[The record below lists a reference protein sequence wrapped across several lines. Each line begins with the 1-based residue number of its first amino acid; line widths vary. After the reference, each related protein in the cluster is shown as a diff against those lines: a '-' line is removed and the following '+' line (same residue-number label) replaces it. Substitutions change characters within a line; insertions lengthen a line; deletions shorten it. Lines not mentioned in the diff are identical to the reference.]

1 MNISSTPTRIT
12 LRGRERR
19 ILKRVVRAH
28 TSEQRE
34 VLRARI
40 VLLAALGN
48 NNSRIANE
56 LNVGVQTV
64 RKWRDRFA
72 AARLEGLW
80 DAPRSGRPAQF
91 SSAQRHE
98 VFTLLVGP
106 PPFPYARW
114 TVDLLANDLV
124 ARGIVPSI
132 GRESVSL
139 WLRTADVKPHRVKYW
154 LTSKDPAFKVKRDR
168 IIDLYLNPPQDGIV
182 ISIEEKTSIQALER
196 TRPESPPRPH
206 RNRRV
211 EFEYRRHGV
220 VNLIAAFT
228 VHSGDVLGECVDK
241 NDSRTFI
248 RFIRQIMKAHP
259 TGKLYLVLDNGTTHR
274 SKETAA
280 FFAQHS
286 RLVPVFTPTHAS
298 WLNQVEIWFSLLS
311 RQALRNVS
319 FRSRKELGDRIL
331 HYITEYNGSARPF
344 KWTSKGQPLAG
355 RPAKVKKP
363 RTWGTRRRRSSPR
376 ESRTEDRYQAP
387 TARTSLGSR

>member
-1 MNISSTPTRIT
+1 MNPWSTPTRIT

-19 ILKRVVRAH
+19 ILQRVVRAQ
-28 TSEQRE
+28 TSEQRD

-48 NNSRIANE
+48 NNSQIADE
-56 LNVGVQTV
+56 PGVDVQTV

-72 AARLEGLW
+72 ASRLEGLW
-80 DAPRSGRPAQF
+80 DAPRSGRPPQF
-91 SSAQRHE
+91 TSAQRHD

-114 TVDLLANDLV
+114 TVDLLANELV

-154 LTSKDPAFKVKRDR
+154 LTSKDPDFKAKRDR
-168 IIDLYLNPPQDGIV
+168 IIDLYLNRPKDGIV
-182 ISIEEKTSIQALER
+182 ISIDEKTSIQALER

-211 EFEYRRHGV
+211 EFEYKRHGV

-228 VHSGDVLGECVDK
+228 VHSGKALGECIEK
-241 NDSRTFI
+241 NNSAAFI
-248 RFIRQIMKAHP
+248 RFIRQIMKANP
-259 TGKLYLVLDNGTTHR
+259 KGKLYLILDNGTTHR
-274 SKETAA
+274 SKETTA
-280 FFAQHS
+280 FFAEHP

-319 FRSRKELGDRIL
+319 FRSRSELKNRIL
-331 HYITEYNGSARPF
+331 RYIDKSNDSARPF
-344 KWTSKGQPLAG
+344 KWTSKGRPLAG
-355 RPAKVKKP
+355 CPVKVKKP
-363 RTWGTRRRRSSPR
+363 RTWGTPQRRSTLRGSH
-376 ESRTEDRYQAP
+376 TEDRCPAL
-387 TARTSLGSR
+387 TVRTPLGST